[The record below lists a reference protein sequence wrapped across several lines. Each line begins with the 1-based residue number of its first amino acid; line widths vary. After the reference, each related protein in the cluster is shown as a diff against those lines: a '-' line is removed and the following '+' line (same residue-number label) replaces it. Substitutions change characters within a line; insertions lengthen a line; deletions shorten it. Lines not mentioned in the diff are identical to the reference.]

1 MASTI
6 QFSSIFLKNVFFFY
20 ISVFRYSGPLE
31 AGYKRMFRTRLHFL
45 SSLILVSIVTLSWDW
60 VVGREHVYNLNREE
74 SLINRNSVNMHSFS
88 LLSDYLTS
96 SLGKGE
102 GQQCSSKTSS
112 LYTQQSRMTIFGVSP
127 EHLRYILVVK
137 DDDRR
142 RFSRTPLLSKVDDP
156 WLAKMIIYKR
166 LFQNEVFHFHRNIF
180 GLRVTI
186 TLSLY
191 VLSKE
196 SFFNTVWGDLIKLIP
211 KGFMLDLIS
220 HDRMIPYNLYFY
232 RIFQPLYD
240 LILN

>member
-88 LLSDYLTS
+88 LFSDYLTS

-112 LYTQQSRMTIFGVSP
+112 LYTSSQGWRSSAFLQ
-127 EHLRYILVVK
+127 
-137 DDDRR
+137 
-142 RFSRTPLLSKVDDP
+142 
-156 WLAKMIIYKR
+156 
-166 LFQNEVFHFHRNIF
+166 NIF
-180 GLRVTI
+180 AIQGWR
-186 TLSLY
+186 SLASEDDY
-191 VLSKE
+191 
-196 SFFNTVWGDLIKLIP
+196 I
-211 KGFMLDLIS
+211 
-220 HDRMIPYNLYFY
+220 
-232 RIFQPLYD
+232 
-240 LILN
+240 